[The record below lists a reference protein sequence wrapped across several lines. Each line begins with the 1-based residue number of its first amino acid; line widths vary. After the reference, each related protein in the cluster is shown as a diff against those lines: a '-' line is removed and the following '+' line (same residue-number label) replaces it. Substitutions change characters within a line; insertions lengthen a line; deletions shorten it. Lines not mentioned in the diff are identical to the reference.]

1 MHILAHT
8 TIPLHKEAVW
18 QPLQQVRKGKATV
31 FWEVDFLKF
40 VLALESKKK
49 KYMWVQY
56 CQFWIAENSDLF
68 KFNYAIVLYLTIFCI
83 K

>member
-8 TIPLHKEAVW
+8 TIPLHEAVW
-18 QPLQQVRKGKATV
+18 RPLQVRKGKATV
-31 FWEVDFLKF
+31 FWEVDILKC
-40 VLALESKKK
+40 VLALESQ

-56 CQFWIAENSDLF
+56 CRFCIPENSDLI
-68 KFNYAIVLYLTIFCI
+68 KFHNAIVLYLTMFCT